1 MSPSTSGDAALSVPV
16 STPPH
21 SEETVPTPVPL
32 PVPKQGEDQAQAQAQ
47 SQAQAQVQAQAQGLG
62 HEQGLVPASAPS
74 RVAVPR
80 VPDGMMPP
88 ADGDEARAAGVLS
101 TPTTPVPSI
110 ENQNDKWPRAPV
122 SASAS
127 ASAVS
132 KRPNGPS
139 LLTQRLAEARG
150 IFIPVTGPPL
160 DASTSTPSSR
170 LQEPPYDLPV
180 GTHPRQD
187 PIGQGSDPTIPKSI
201 ADPAKYD
208 DSDGDSLTPR
218 ASPRAIAMAT
228 TAAVSTLSL
237 SPRVNDTFLSH
248 TLDTSTLGDAEP
260 RLRSHRDL
268 FRPSGRGMS
277 LERTDKERRLKE
289 LAFTSRTYS
298 DTSMPPTMTA
308 ATVSERESTKVN
320 ARLDLT
326 SMTGQPSPTRPR
338 KPDHRV
344 SMGPEKV
351 WSIGSEDLNNAQDG
365 LVEKSIAEVLAG
377 VEPNARSRKASH
389 SLRFFKE
396 GLPEEKSKTRDSR
409 LGPKEKLPLTDDVLH
424 AVRGGDQAAKSLQP
438 TPGSAEDCPARLTRT
453 KTFPLPSSD
462 THYEDDAPLDYFQ
475 LRPRDKDH
483 SAAPTSLED
492 KYQAP
497 ESPGAIRPAELKQDE
512 EERHGA
518 TSDVAVEDGE
528 LSGEEKISSAV
539 FVPHKA
545 PQDAPAGPEEPEH
558 FDAPVKPHQRNDDGS
573 SWLVK
578 ADEPEADDPGT
589 PDIEAADEVRDPAC
603 LQFEARHLAIA
614 DDQQTHA
621 VPVQPIFTE
630 FDLSQQNDSR
640 APHVVSPG
648 YGDLVHDHQQSP
660 SEPLDAI
667 ELVPYRHQ
675 VGGHTTLWRFSKRA
689 VCKQLN
695 NRENE
700 FYEQIEKYHRDL
712 LPFLPRYVPLRS
724 EEPTFVSFWPMAA

>member
-1 MSPSTSGDAALSVPV
+1 M
-16 STPPH
+16 
-21 SEETVPTPVPL
+21 PTPVPL
-32 PVPKQGEDQAQAQAQ
+32 PVPEQGEDQAQVQLQ
-47 SQAQAQVQAQAQGLG
+47 VQVQAQAQAHAQAQAQAQGLG
-62 HEQGLVPASAPS
+62 QEQGLVPASAPS

-80 VPDGMMPP
+80 VPDGMKPP

-122 SASAS
+122 SACAS

-160 DASTSTPSSR
+160 DASAPSPR
-170 LQEPPYDLPV
+170 LPDPPYDLPV
-180 GTHPRQD
+180 GNHSRQD
-187 PIGQGSDPTIPKSI
+187 PLAQGSDSKISKAI

-237 SPRVNDTFLSH
+237 SPRVTDTFLH
-248 TLDTSTLGDAEP
+248 RALDTSTIGDVAEQRP
-260 RLRSHRDL
+260 RAPRDL

-289 LAFTSRTYS
+289 LAFATRTYS
-298 DTSMPPTMTA
+298 DSSMPPTITA
-308 ATVSERESTKVN
+308 SEREAVKVN
-320 ARLDLT
+320 ARLDSP

-396 GLPEEKSKTRDSR
+396 GLPEEKSKTRDLR

-438 TPGSAEDCPARLTRT
+438 TPGSAEDYPARLTRT

-462 THYEDDAPLDYFQ
+462 THYEDDAPLDYFH

-483 SAAPTSLED
+483 GAAPPLLED

-497 ESPGAIRPAELKQDE
+497 ESPEATPPAELKQDE

-518 TSDVAVEDGE
+518 TSDTAVEDGE

-539 FVPHKA
+539 FVPHKG
-545 PQDAPAGPEEPEH
+545 PQDAPAGTEEPETD
-558 FDAPVKPHQRNDDGS
+558 FDAPVKPHPRNDDGS

-589 PDIEAADEVRDPAC
+589 PDVEAAGEVRDPAR
-603 LQFEARHLAIA
+603 LQFEARHRATA

-621 VPVQPIFTE
+621 VPVQPIPTE
-630 FDLSQQNDSR
+630 FDLPQQNESR

-648 YGDLVHDHQQSP
+648 YGDLVHDHQLGP

-724 EEPTFVSFWPMAA
+724 E